1 MNRKQKKNLIRII
14 ISILLLAILSYVPI
28 AGISRTLAYLV
39 PYFIIGYDVLLKAGK
54 GLKNRQPF
62 DECLLMA
69 VATIGAMALAIY
81 EDGDYTEA
89 IAVMLFYQV
98 GELFESYAVGRSRRN
113 ISNLM
118 DIRPD
123 YANVENANGILSKE
137 DPDEVVIGSIIVV
150 KPGEKIP
157 IDGVVISGSASLNT
171 IALTGE
177 SRPRDVKAG
186 DEVLSGAIN
195 SNGVLK
201 IKTTKEF
208 EESTASKILELVEEA
223 SSRKAKSEQFI
234 AKFARIYTPIVVYAA
249 IALFI
254 LPPLVRVFFLNL
266 PADFGT
272 WLYRALIFLV
282 ISCPCALV
290 ISIPLS
296 FFAGIG
302 GASRQGVLVKGANYL
317 ETLSE
322 VATVVFDKTGTL
334 TKGVFAVTAVHP
346 EKISEKELL
355 HMAAH
360 VERFSTH
367 PIAESLRNA
376 YEQENDDCKIEA
388 TEEIAG
394 QGIRAQ
400 INDKMV
406 CVGNSK
412 LMEAIGAKWHDC
424 EKSGTIVHV
433 AIDGNYVG
441 HIVISDVI
449 KDNAKEA
456 IAALRKNGISETV
469 MLTGDTKKVAENV
482 AGELNITKVY
492 SDLLPQDKVFKVEEL
507 LADTDR
513 KGKLAFVGDG
523 INDAPVLSRADV
535 GIAMGALGADAAIEA
550 ADIVLMDDDPQKI
563 AVAQKIARKT
573 LRIVHE
579 NIVFSIGIKVLVM
592 ILGAIGLANMW
603 AAIFADVGV
612 MILAVLNAIRA
623 LFIEKMLK

>member
-28 AGISRTLAYLV
+28 AGVSRTLAYLV

-113 ISNLM
+113 ITNLM

-550 ADIVLMDDDPQKI
+550 ADIVLMDDNPQKI